1 MKNIHSGDEKIY
13 CGMVGD
19 TMVGIMKKIGEFS
32 DEAKD
37 DVLSIIVEA
46 MEMNANKDEEGRRK
60 MNIRVHEISRE
71 YNIPILN
78 IYSVISMVFTAF
90 EC

>member
-1 MKNIHSGDEKIY
+1 
-13 CGMVGD
+13 
-19 TMVGIMKKIGEFS
+19 
-32 DEAKD
+32 
-37 DVLSIIVEA
+37 
-46 MEMNANKDEEGRRK
+46 MNANKDEEGRRK